1 MNARAADVGVKY
13 SIGEAARV
21 SSATSRRNCA
31 VVTKTIDQ
39 ILHDME
45 RGLADVHTA
54 EALRDLTDDLFEC
67 PVCRR
72 LCETLHGRCQVC
84 SICYLKEIA
93 QRCSLRETV

>member
-1 MNARAADVGVKY
+1 MARGNFFRKGRKMTL
-13 SIGEAARV
+13 GE
-21 SSATSRRNCA
+21 
-31 VVTKTIDQ
+31 
-39 ILHDME
+39 ILEAME
-45 RGLADVHTA
+45 RGVADKNTA
-54 EALRDLTDDLFEC
+54 DELRVLTDDLFEC